1 MSFCVWTSVRTSN
14 SSSNVPNSARKG
26 HERLRAKHEMKF
38 PHGEVMEAEGQARRD
53 VRVGKLL
60 VRQGY
65 IEADRLGSGI
75 ERAAVRRLHD
85 AGAASGHDDG
95 ELLLAVGVGFA
106 DEPSEFAGDVVIA
119 ALGED
124 SLCGGKPMLQLLIA
138 AIRGERICQP
148 LHLAGCRRMLADT
161 GAPEDHDGLAHPCFL
176 EKEVSLEIVDLE
188 AKARASPPGR
198 GSQSRYRPGDSS
210 DC

>member
-1 MSFCVWTSVRTSN
+1 M
-14 SSSNVPNSARKG
+14 
-26 HERLRAKHEMKF
+26 
-38 PHGEVMEAEGQARRD
+38 
-53 VRVGKLL
+53 
-60 VRQGY
+60 RQGY

-85 AGAASGHDDG
+85 AGAAAGHDDG

-106 DEPSEFAGDVVIA
+106 DEPAEFAGDVVIA

-124 SLCGGKPMLQLLIA
+124 LLCGGKPMLQLLIA
-138 AIRGERICQP
+138 AIRGERICQL

-161 GAPEDHDGLAHPCFL
+161 GAPEHHDGLAHPCFL

-188 AKARASPPGR
+188 AKRAQILPARKSKSVSAR
-198 GSQSRYRPGDSS
+198 R
-210 DC
+210 